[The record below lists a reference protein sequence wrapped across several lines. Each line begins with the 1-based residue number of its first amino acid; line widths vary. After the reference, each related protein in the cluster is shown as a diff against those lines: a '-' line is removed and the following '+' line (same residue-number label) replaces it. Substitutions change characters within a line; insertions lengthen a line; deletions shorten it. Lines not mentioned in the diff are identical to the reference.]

1 MKNFNTL
8 ILISFLTFQTL
19 FVSAQTQSWSLDI
32 EDNVDWQ
39 KVTFYGNYLVSTS
52 NGMLNLNQK
61 NGETLWENNLIKGF
75 SESQVNEISGSSLL
89 SAMNENHL
97 IVFDPF
103 DGKIKFNSVNK
114 GLAEVDFQKFLF
126 KSNTIFIS
134 GKDKNDKP
142 KIFLI
147 NNESGS
153 IGWELTEDFG
163 RIIAVNEISNN
174 EIILTTLNYV
184 YKLNTFSGNI
194 IWKNAT
200 SQEAQ
205 AAEDMGLGD
214 LFGALTEEFA
224 KNIEIDISYFQNSKK
239 NIFVLASEVKNETE
253 TSDGKIEIKFTNN
266 YTAFNIKDGSR
277 IWKSSIEM
285 EGKVGSLA
293 FYNDGVI
300 ILPDDGN
307 KTKINYYNLNTNA
320 EGLWGKK
327 GRGFNIKGGINQHL
341 KIGENYLLISSS
353 GNNSFLNLLNPQ
365 SGELVFDKPIN
376 ISGEVVK
383 VKQVEAGI
391 AFITTE
397 EMNIFEISTGD
408 LLLKK
413 SISTNPNLTILKDG
427 FIYAFDTK
435 SNLLK
440 SINTKN
446 GEEKEISL
454 EKLKFGGKEDPK
466 NLEERNNG
474 FLISS
479 DQNLALIDENGN
491 IVFNNYFDAVGE
503 SGFKKALLYAQ
514 AVRAAYIGAT
524 SYASAAAFQSVE
536 SKENSVSGVMA
547 DGFASAYEEM
557 GNQASDFAKK
567 SFQQARERFNAT
579 SAGKDFNII
588 LTKIEKSI
596 FLIKVNKYNGEIE
609 GKIDLGKE
617 KNPNYSLDEITGF
630 VFVLTGDKT
639 ISAYKL

>member
-1 MKNFNTL
+1 MKNLNTL
-8 ILISFLTFQTL
+8 LVTSFIIIQTFFL
-19 FVSAQTQSWSLDI
+19 NAQTQSWSINI
-32 EDNVDWQ
+32 EDNVEWQ

-52 NGMLNLNQK
+52 SGMLNLNQK
-61 NGETLWENNLIKGF
+61 NGETLWENKLLKGF
-75 SESQVNEISGSSLL
+75 NESQVNEISGSSLL
-89 SAMNENHL
+89 SAMNDNQL
-97 IVFDPF
+97 IIFDPF
-103 DGKIKFNSVNK
+103 DGNIKFNSSDR
-114 GLAEVDFQKFLF
+114 GLKKVDFQKFLF
-126 KSNTIFIS
+126 KSNTIFLA
-134 GKDKNDKP
+134 GKEKDES
-142 KIFLI
+142 KIYII
-147 NNESGS
+147 NNDDGS
-153 IGWELTEDFG
+153 VNWELTEDFG
-163 RIIAVNEISNN
+163 SVIAVNEINKN

-184 YKLNTFSGNI
+184 YKINTSNGDL

-205 AAEDMGLGD
+205 AAEEMGVGA
-214 LFGALTEEFA
+214 LFGALTEELA
-224 KNIEIDISYFQNSKK
+224 KNVEIDISYFQNLEKD
-239 NIFVLASEVKNETE
+239 IFVLASQVKNESK
-253 TSDGKIEIKFTNN
+253 TSDGKLQITYSNN

-277 IWKSSIEM
+277 VWNDAIEM
-285 EGKVGSLA
+285 KGKVGSLA
-293 FYNDGVI
+293 FFKDGVI

-307 KTKINYYNLNTNA
+307 KTNINYFSFSPNG
-320 EGLWGKK
+320 EGVWGKK
-327 GRGFNIKGGINQHL
+327 GRGINIKGGINQYL
-341 KIGENYLLISSS
+341 KIGDNYLLISNVGS
-353 GNNSFLNLLNPQ
+353 NSFLNLLNPNT
-365 SGELVFDKPIN
+365 GELVFDKPIK
-376 ISGEVVK
+376 ISGEVSK

-391 AFITTE
+391 AFITSE
-397 EMNIFEISTGD
+397 EMNIIDINTGD
-408 LLLKK
+408 LLLKR
-413 SISTNPNLTILKDG
+413 SISTTPNLVLLKDNS
-427 FIYAFDTK
+427 IYVFDTK

-440 SINTKN
+440 SIETKN

-454 EKLKFGGKEDPK
+454 EKLKFGGKEDPQ

-514 AVRAAYIGAT
+514 AVRAAYIGVT

-596 FLIKVNKYNGEIE
+596 FLIKVNKDNGEIE
-609 GKIDLGKE
+609 GKIDLGNE
-617 KNPNYSLDEITGF
+617 KNPNYSLDEITGL
-630 VFVLTGDKT
+630 VFILTGDKT